1 MNIVIY
7 DDQELSKLKNE
18 ARNLETDFNF
28 KSDEL
33 SEIEKIIRN
42 FSIKQNQELGE
53 ILNNLLKYRKEKL
66 EAEKDTSKKKKKE
79 FEEAK
84 AEYEEFNENYEFSKT
99 EKLFELTDDE
109 KIEIKKAYRKA
120 TKLCHPDIVSNELKN
135 QAEEIFNELKK
146 AYEENNIKK
155 VKEILENLEK
165 GNLFVNKSE
174 SITEISK
181 LKVEIIKLKTKLEK
195 IISEIENLKS
205 TDPYLTIIKIE
216 DWDNYFKTKKNIL
229 TEELNYLQ
237 NNG

>member
-18 ARNLETDFNF
+18 VKEIEIDFNF

-53 ILNNLLKYRKEKL
+53 VLNNLLKFRKEKL
-66 EAEKDTSKKKKKE
+66 EVEKDASKKKKKE

-84 AEYEEFNENYEFSKT
+84 AEYEEFNESYQFSKT
-99 EKLFELTDDE
+99 EKLFELNDDE

-146 AYEENNIKK
+146 TYEENNIKR
-155 VKEILENLEK
+155 VKEILKNLEK

-181 LKVEIIKLKTKLEK
+181 MKVEILKLKTKLEK
-195 IISEIENLKS
+195 IIFEIENLKS
-205 TDPYLTIIKIE
+205 TDPYLTIIQIE
-216 DWDNYFKTKKNIL
+216 DWDNYFKIKKNIL
-229 TEELNYLQ
+229 DEELNYLQ